1 MTMLLGKLSVLQGLA
16 PLILRLVLGVIFVAH
31 GYPKLFG
38 GGMEKFVGTVT
49 GKVGMPP
56 FMAYVA
62 ALSEFGGAV
71 LLLLGLFTRW
81 AALFI
86 AGVMVVATTTIHWNQ
101 GLVKGYE
108 FTLSLLAAALVL
120 MISGGGWL
128 SVDKLIK
135 KEW

>member
-1 MTMLLGKLSVLQGLA
+1 
-16 PLILRLVLGVIFVAH
+16 
-31 GYPKLFG
+31 
-38 GGMEKFVGTVT
+38 MEKFLGTVST
-49 GKVGMPP
+49 RVGMPP

-62 ALSEFGGAV
+62 AFSELGGGV

-86 AGVMVVATTTIHWNQ
+86 PGVMVVATTTIHWNQ

-108 FTLSLLAAALVL
+108 FTLSLLAGAVAL
-120 MISGGGWL
+120 MILGGGWL

>member
-1 MTMLLGKLSVLQGLA
+1 MLLGKLSVLQGLA
-16 PLILRLVLGVIFVAH
+16 PLILRLVLGVIFIAH
-31 GYPKLFG
+31 GHPKLFG

-49 GKVGMPP
+49 GRVGMPA

-62 ALSEFGGAV
+62 ALSEFGGGV

-120 MISGGGWL
+120 MILGGGWL

>member
-1 MTMLLGKLSVLQGLA
+1 MIMLLGKLSGLHGLA
-16 PLILRLVLGVIFVAH
+16 PLILRLVLGVIFIAH

-49 GKVGMPP
+49 TKVGMPP

-62 ALSEFGGAV
+62 ALSEFGGGV

-86 AGVMVVATTTIHWNQ
+86 AGVMVVATATIHWNQ

-108 FTLSLLAAALVL
+108 FTLSLLAGALVL
-120 MISGGGWL
+120 MILGGGWL